1 MADKDENSGNNFIN
15 FNKISNLFRKMSSY
29 SDDRKAIVVQNKN
42 AEVPADEPE
51 NANLEEI
58 ITIDPE
64 TEELYLNHK
73 RITKIEHFEPLVKIE
88 R

>member
-1 MADKDENSGNNFIN
+1 MLNITPNMPPTG
-15 FNKISNLFRKMSSY
+15 
-29 SDDRKAIVVQNKN
+29 DRKAIVVQSED
-42 AEVPADEPE
+42 AEDAEEP
-51 NANLEEI
+51 NLNIEEL

-73 RITKIEHFEPLVKIE
+73 RISKMEHFEPLVKIE

>member
-1 MADKDENSGNNFIN
+1 
-15 FNKISNLFRKMSSY
+15 MST
-29 SDDRKAIVVQNKN
+29 DDRKAVVVRKEDIQ
-42 AEVPADEPE
+42 EPE
-51 NANLEEI
+51 SENVNLEEI

-73 RITKIEHFEPLVKIE
+73 RITKMEHFEPLVKIE

>member
-1 MADKDENSGNNFIN
+1 MVRNEN
-15 FNKISNLFRKMSSY
+15 
-29 SDDRKAIVVQNKN
+29 AV
-42 AEVPADEPE
+42 VPADESE
-51 NANLEEI
+51 STNLEEI

-73 RITKIEHFEPLVKIE
+73 RITKMEHFEPLVKIE